1 MAQKKDLN
9 ISPYYDDFDP
19 SKNFYKVLFKPGFP
33 VQARELTTLQ
43 SILQNQVEQ
52 FGSHIFKEGSI
63 VIPGGIT
70 VDYQY
75 NSVKLSPLQFGI
87 DVSIYA
93 DQLVGKVL
101 EGRTSGV
108 TGTVQKVV
116 LPDGVNVT
124 DLTIYVKYIDSS
136 PEDFATEVF
145 ADGESLIARENIVY
159 GNTTISTGQEVATLI
174 SQDATAVGSAC
185 SVNDGVFFI
194 RGTFVNVTKQTI
206 ILDHYTNTPSYRV
219 GLKIDENIIGAKDD
233 PSLYDNAQGFT
244 NYAAPGSD
252 RFKIG
257 LTLTK
262 KATDDY
268 DDSDFVEIV
277 KVVEGETRK
286 ITTKNNYNIIKD
298 YIAERTFEES
308 GNYTLSP
315 FDISV
320 DNSLN
325 NRMGNG
331 GLFFSDEQTEQGAEP
346 SDDLMCIKI
355 GGGTAYVKGYD
366 IDTDNTTIIDANKPR
381 DTETVDTTSVPFTMG
396 NRLQVNNVAGQPQYR
411 KEIAL
416 YNGYSAST
424 LKIGR
429 ARVYSF
435 NLDSNEY
442 QGAASKWNLYLYDV
456 QTFTDY
462 H

>member
-93 DQLVGKVL
+93 DQLVGKVV

-145 ADGESLIARENIVY
+145 TDGESLIARENIVY

-262 KATDDY
+262 KLLDQIKPFKTD
-268 DDSDFVEIV
+268 
-277 KVVEGETRK
+277 
-286 ITTKNNYNIIKD
+286 
-298 YIAERTFEES
+298 
-308 GNYTLSP
+308 
-315 FDISV
+315 
-320 DNSLN
+320 
-325 NRMGNG
+325 
-331 GLFFSDEQTEQGAEP
+331 
-346 SDDLMCIKI
+346 
-355 GGGTAYVKGYD
+355 
-366 IDTDNTTIIDANKPR
+366 
-381 DTETVDTTSVPFTMG
+381 
-396 NRLQVNNVAGQPQYR
+396 
-411 KEIAL
+411 
-416 YNGYSAST
+416 
-424 LKIGR
+424 
-429 ARVYSF
+429 
-435 NLDSNEY
+435 
-442 QGAASKWNLYLYDV
+442 LYLNERV
-456 QTFTDY
+456 EEVNPEPTVIVLPEG
-462 H
+462 

>member
-145 ADGESLIARENIVY
+145 TDGESLIARENIVY
-159 GNTTISTGQEVATLI
+159 GNTTISTGQEVATLV

-206 ILDHYTNTPSYRV
+206 ILDYYTN
-219 GLKIDENIIGAKDD
+219 L
-233 PSLYDNAQGFT
+233 
-244 NYAAPGSD
+244 
-252 RFKIG
+252 
-257 LTLTK
+257 
-262 KATDDY
+262 
-268 DDSDFVEIV
+268 
-277 KVVEGETRK
+277 
-286 ITTKNNYNIIKD
+286 
-298 YIAERTFEES
+298 
-308 GNYTLSP
+308 
-315 FDISV
+315 
-320 DNSLN
+320 
-325 NRMGNG
+325 
-331 GLFFSDEQTEQGAEP
+331 
-346 SDDLMCIKI
+346 
-355 GGGTAYVKGYD
+355 
-366 IDTDNTTIIDANKPR
+366 
-381 DTETVDTTSVPFTMG
+381 
-396 NRLQVNNVAGQPQYR
+396 
-411 KEIAL
+411 
-416 YNGYSAST
+416 
-424 LKIGR
+424 
-429 ARVYSF
+429 
-435 NLDSNEY
+435 
-442 QGAASKWNLYLYDV
+442 
-456 QTFTDY
+456 
-462 H
+462 